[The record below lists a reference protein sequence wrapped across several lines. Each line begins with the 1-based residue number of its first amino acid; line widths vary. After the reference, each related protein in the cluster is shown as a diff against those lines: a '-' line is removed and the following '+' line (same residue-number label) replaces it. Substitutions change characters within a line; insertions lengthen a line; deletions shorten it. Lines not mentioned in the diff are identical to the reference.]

1 MIASL
6 YLKLEIAFIFE
17 GFWICSFIYNFT
29 NIFFYILE
37 NVFSQ
42 ACDAWQKEAQEAK
55 ERADVAAADKQL
67 ALQKKEEV
75 ENKLKKLKVQ
85 LAACLST
92 TLPYIKNSGDIE
104 KIPLPMLRSL
114 QSQLHLDLGTVDE
127 VSSLH
132 LCNYICLTETD
143 SSVTLNEMHMPGFIS
158 ESITGL
164 SVKSSFSGLHNG

>member
-1 MIASL
+1 M
-6 YLKLEIAFIFE
+6 
-17 GFWICSFIYNFT
+17 
-29 NIFFYILE
+29 
-37 NVFSQ
+37 
-42 ACDAWQKEAQEAK
+42 
-55 ERADVAAADKQL
+55 
-67 ALQKKEEV
+67 